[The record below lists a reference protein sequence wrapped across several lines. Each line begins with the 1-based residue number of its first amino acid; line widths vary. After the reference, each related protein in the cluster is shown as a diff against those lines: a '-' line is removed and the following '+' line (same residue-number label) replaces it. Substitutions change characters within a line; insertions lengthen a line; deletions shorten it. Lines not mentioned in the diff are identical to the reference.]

1 MENFWDYSV
10 WSGFN
15 LVAVL
20 LVSLLAA
27 NVLKKSIHF
36 LRASLIPASVLGGGI
51 LIVVAGIYKFATGN
65 ICLTPR
71 FSAETAQI
79 SSSS

>member
-36 LRASLIPASVLGGGI
+36 LQASLIPASVLGGGI
-51 LIVVAGIYKFATGN
+51 LIVVAGIYKSRRGN
-65 ICLTPR
+65 ICSTPR
-71 FSAETAQI
+71 FSAETGRTR
-79 SSSS
+79 SSS

>member
-1 MENFWDYSV
+1 MKMENFWDFSV

-15 LVAVL
+15 LAAVL

-36 LRASLIPASVLGGGI
+36 LQAIPH
-51 LIVVAGIYKFATGN
+51 
-65 ICLTPR
+65 
-71 FSAETAQI
+71 
-79 SSSS
+79 

>member
-27 NVLKKSIHF
+27 NILKKSIHF
-36 LRASLIPASVLGGGI
+36 LQASLIPASVLGGGI
-51 LIVVAGIYKFATGN
+51 LIVVAGIYKLATGN
-65 ICLTPR
+65 ICSTPR
-71 FSAETAQI
+71 FSAETGRTR
-79 SSSS
+79 SSS